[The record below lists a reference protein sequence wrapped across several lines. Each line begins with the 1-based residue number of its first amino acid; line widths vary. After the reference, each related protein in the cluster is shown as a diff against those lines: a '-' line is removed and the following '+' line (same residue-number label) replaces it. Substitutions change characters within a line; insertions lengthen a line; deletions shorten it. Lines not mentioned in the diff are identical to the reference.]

1 MKKGD
6 GKTKKNEVSEGAH
19 HKHTKKKNSS
29 HEAVMNAKRKKLW
42 ISIGK
47 KEIGRVSKFLPYT
60 FYL

>member
-1 MKKGD
+1 M
-6 GKTKKNEVSEGAH
+6 KKNEVSEGAH

-42 ISIGK
+42 IAIGK

-60 FYL
+60 LHL